1 MSHKLSHT
9 LLCLFKGRL
18 DDRDFITYMKEIKEA
33 KEYQGLFLMSLSTVK
48 KVIVSDMNFVIPD
61 IV

>member
-18 DDRDFITYMKEIKEA
+18 YDRDFITYMKEIKEA